1 MPYFPYLLILIL
13 EKDRSICQLLNKYNS
28 MNKVCSHIFMKLLS
42 IFIRKNKSALPD
54 PITWDVFEKSPGKSS
69 GVPIMTEILTSLK
82 F

>member
-1 MPYFPYLLILIL
+1 
-13 EKDRSICQLLNKYNS
+13 
-28 MNKVCSHIFMKLLS
+28 MKLLS